1 MPCLPTAIC
10 GGGEIACFCVSNFLS
25 HLLKDE
31 NYYYY
36 CCCWWWCC
44 RYLLVSASDIS
55 EYSLRMAIWMTNRK
69 GKTLLN
75 PPILFHIMNP
85 ETGTSPFWIQPV
97 KNSTALA
104 PTGNK
109 QCSCDSRRGR
119 EGCNEGT
126 SADYKTDPFPYL
138 WNSPHPC
145 HRAGFA
151 SVVTTVVNSVYLF
164 TISLLCQDTLGRS
177 ETIFSSQL
185 GWLLWGGE
193 KRKSLEKNALKEN
206 VREGKGYISSTLHP
220 PSLLNTSISQ
230 WTVFF
235 FFCSLLPLPE
245 FFCLLELH
253 WNLFEQKYVILY
265 LPQPQLFAASL
276 LGNCLTILPTQEAC
290 FGLIFLLLVACFN
303 LLLWGLE
310 ASAYCKIVWVMNPSA
325 PPQAK

>member
-235 FFCSLLPLPE
+235 FFVP
-245 FFCLLELH
+245 FCLSQSFSVSWSCTE
-253 WNLFEQKYVILY
+253 
-265 LPQPQLFAASL
+265 
-276 LGNCLTILPTQEAC
+276 
-290 FGLIFLLLVACFN
+290 IFLNRSMWFSISPSLN
-303 LLLWGLE
+303 YLLLLY
-310 ASAYCKIVWVMNPSA
+310 SATALPSCPPKKPVLGWYSYC
-325 PPQAK
+325 